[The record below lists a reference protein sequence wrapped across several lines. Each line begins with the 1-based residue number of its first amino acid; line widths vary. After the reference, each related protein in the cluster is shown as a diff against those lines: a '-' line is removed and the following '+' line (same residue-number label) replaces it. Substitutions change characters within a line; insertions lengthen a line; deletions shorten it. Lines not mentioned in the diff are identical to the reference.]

1 MRLLHKPRAETTM
14 QQRWLSPATLFAM
27 LLMFTVTAHAEPLA
41 CGIYLDTDSG
51 ARLEVIDGERARIV
65 HDGMAP
71 SMQIHRR
78 DDRTLRLYDIDEG
91 YSPDEYTVSADGR
104 TVTGVEPAF
113 RKTFVLEGIAACATA
128 RPAAPGTCAAD
139 IDACIASADLATDA
153 VLQRY
158 CDEGMPF
165 ACVKAI
171 DRERQRAQ
179 HPEASAGEDAA
190 PPPECRE
197 GTPAFSAEACETMI
211 AKLLGSA
218 LAEVATSMYA
228 DDVPL
233 PQADLDGLPALCAR
247 HGSAKICAKVAE
259 ELWIGGR
266 YAQSRDAMRIG
277 CDRGGDPEACK
288 QLAPLANLRDAQLQ
302 AVPSTALPCGR
313 YVADTGLMSELD
325 FGDRGIVTGFG
336 GELRA
341 RLETGLVRI
350 RHDKGGDFVLQRIGD
365 DRLLGIDDWNRY
377 AVYRRDGGATACA
390 APVVF
395 KETSLVEDCPQPGKE
410 TAAACCERGSLH
422 GCNIVGHQRALGGA
436 WNEAKP
442 FYLKVCAAGVRIGC
456 ENLTR
461 VFARGDDETVPED
474 LDRLCAKDPR
484 HVACDVR
491 ETTHWAM
498 LAFTKAA
505 DELLREAEQELDE
518 DAPKDAPQ
526 K

>member
-1 MRLLHKPRAETTM
+1 ML
-14 QQRWLSPATLFAM
+14 RWLSPALLFAIP
-27 LLMFTVTAHAEPLA
+27 LMCCASAHAEPLA
-41 CGIYLDTDSG
+41 CGIYVDADSG
-51 ARLEVIDGERARIV
+51 ARLEVLDIERARIV
-65 HDGMAP
+65 RDGMAP
-71 SMQIHRR
+71 SAQIHRR
-78 DDRTLRLYDIDEG
+78 DGKTLRLYDIDEA
-91 YSPDEYTVSADGR
+91 YIDDYTVSADGR
-104 TVTGVEPAF
+104 TIAGVDPAF
-113 RKTFVLEGIAACATA
+113 RKTFVLERVAACASA
-128 RPAAPGTCAAD
+128 APAAPGTCAAE
-139 IDACIASADLATDA
+139 IDACIASADLAADA
-153 VLQRY
+153 MLQRY

-171 DRERQRAQ
+171 DRERRRAE
-179 HPEASAGEDAA
+179 HPEVDAGEDAT

-197 GTPAFSAEACETMI
+197 GTPTFSADACETTI

-218 LAEVATSMYA
+218 LAEAATSMYA

-233 PQADLDGLPALCAR
+233 PQARLDGLPALCAR
-247 HGSAKICAKVAE
+247 QGSAKICAKVAE

-266 YAQSRDAMRIG
+266 YTQSRDALRIG

-288 QLAPLANLRDAQLQ
+288 QIAPLAGLSDAQLKT
-302 AVPSTALPCGR
+302 VPSTALPCGR

-336 GELRA
+336 GDLRA
-341 RLETGLVRI
+341 RLEAGLVRI

-377 AVYRRDGGATACA
+377 AVYRRDGGASACA

-395 KETSLVEDCPQPGKE
+395 VEKPLVEDCPQPGTE
-410 TAAACCERGSLH
+410 TAVACCERGSLH
-422 GCNIVGHQRALGGA
+422 GCNIAGHQHALSGA
-436 WNEAKP
+436 WAEAKP

-461 VFARGDDETVPED
+461 VFAHGDDETVPED

-491 ETTHWAM
+491 DTTNWAM
-498 LAFTKAA
+498 LAFSTAT
-505 DELLREAEQELDE
+505 DELLREAEQELDD
-518 DAPKDAPQ
+518 DAPKNPPQ

>member
-1 MRLLHKPRAETTM
+1 MPPFRSFSVLCLLSL
-14 QQRWLSPATLFAM
+14 WCSPI
-27 LLMFTVTAHAEPLA
+27 AHAEPLA
-41 CGIYLDTDSG
+41 CGTYLDAGSG
-51 ARLEVIDGERARIV
+51 ARLEVLDIERARIV
-65 HDGMAP
+65 REGMAP
-71 SMQIHRR
+71 SALIHRR
-78 DDRTLRLYDIDEG
+78 DGKTLRLYDIDEG
-91 YSPDEYTVSADGR
+91 YSPDDYTVSADGR
-104 TVTGVEPAF
+104 TVTGVDAAF
-113 RKTFVLEGIAACATA
+113 RKTFVLERATACASTP
-128 RPAAPGTCAAD
+128 PAAAGTCAVD
-139 IDACIASADLATDA
+139 IDACVASADLATDA
-153 VLQRY
+153 MLQRY

-165 ACVKAI
+165 ACVRWI
-171 DRERQRAQ
+171 DRAKRSPDDIGDEN
-179 HPEASAGEDAA
+179 D

-197 GTPAFSAEACETMI
+197 GPTFSDQACE
-211 AKLLGSA
+211 AAVSKALGIA
-218 LAEVATSMYA
+218 LAEIASGIYA
-228 DDVPL
+228 DGISL
-233 PQADLDGLPALCAR
+233 PPERLENLPALCTR
-247 HGSAKICAKVAE
+247 DGSAKVCAKVAE

-266 YAQSRDAMRIG
+266 YAQSRDALRIG

-336 GELRA
+336 GDLRA

-377 AVYRRDGGATACA
+377 AVYRRDGGASACT
-390 APVVF
+390 APVAF
-395 KETSLVEDCPQPGKE
+395 KEASLVEDCPQPGKE
-410 TAAACCERGSLH
+410 TAVACCERGSLH
-422 GCNIVGHQRALGGA
+422 GCNIAGHQRALGGA
-436 WNEAKP
+436 WAEAKP
-442 FYLKVCAAGVRIGC
+442 YYLKVCAAGVRIGC

-491 ETTHWAM
+491 DTTNWAM
-498 LAFTKAA
+498 LALSQAT
-505 DELLREAEQELDE
+505 DEFMREVEQDLDK
-518 DAPKDAPQ
+518 DTAKDAPQ

>member
-1 MRLLHKPRAETTM
+1 MMLR
-14 QQRWLSPATLFAM
+14 RWPLTTLFAIS
-27 LLMFTVTAHAEPLA
+27 LLFTPSAHAETLA
-41 CGIYLDTDSG
+41 CGVYVDADSG
-51 ARLEVIDGERARIV
+51 ARLEVLDIERARIV
-65 HDGMAP
+65 REGMAP
-71 SMQIHRR
+71 SAQIHRR
-78 DDRTLRLYDIDEG
+78 DGKTLRLYDIDEG
-91 YSPDEYTVSADGR
+91 YSPDDYTVSADGR
-104 TVTGVEPAF
+104 TVTGVDPAF
-113 RKTFVLEGIAACATA
+113 RKTFVLESIAACATA
-128 RPAAPGTCAAD
+128 RPAVPGTCAAD

-153 VLQRY
+153 MLQRY

-171 DRERQRAQ
+171 DRERQRAE
-179 HPEASAGEDAA
+179 HPEAYAGEDAA

-197 GTPAFSAEACETMI
+197 GTPTFSAEACDTAI

-233 PQADLDGLPALCAR
+233 PQSNLDGLPALCAR
-247 HGSAKICAKVAE
+247 HGSAKICARVAE

-266 YAQSRDAMRIG
+266 YAQSRDALRIG

-288 QLAPLANLRDAQLQ
+288 QVAPLADLRDAQLQ
-302 AVPSTALPCGR
+302 AVPATALPCGR

-336 GELRA
+336 GDLRA
-341 RLETGLVRI
+341 RLEAGLVRI

-377 AVYRRDGGATACA
+377 AVYRRDGGATSCA

-395 KETSLVEDCPQPGKE
+395 VEKPLVEDCPQPGKE

-422 GCNIVGHQRALGGA
+422 GCNIAGHQRALGGA
-436 WNEAKP
+436 WAEAKP

-456 ENLTR
+456 ENLTQ
-461 VFARGDDETVPED
+461 VFARGGDETVPEE
-474 LDRLCAKDPR
+474 LDRLCGKDPR

-491 ETTHWAM
+491 ETTNWAM
-498 LAFTKAA
+498 LAFSTAA
-505 DELLREAEQELDE
+505 DELLREAEQGLDD
-518 DAPKDAPQ
+518 DAPNNPPQ